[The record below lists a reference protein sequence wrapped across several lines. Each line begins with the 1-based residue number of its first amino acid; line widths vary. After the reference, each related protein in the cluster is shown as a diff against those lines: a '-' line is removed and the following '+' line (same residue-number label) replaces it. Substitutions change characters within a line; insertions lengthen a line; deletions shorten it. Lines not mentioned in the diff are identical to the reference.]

1 MYFGILVPA
10 IFVEFMISA
19 TSQVYVGWT
28 SASRANHE
36 VSGACHKNYRIIFW
50 IASTKSGM
58 LHFPNPKDWITQQ
71 CHSKV
76 LNVHTTQE
84 VRLVGILESW
94 NLSTSYRSLTWTTA
108 VFQLFL
114 RGGELFA
121 RLTAC
126 PVRQN
131 STGRHS
137 NGSNGPIF
145 ESLVHWAGRVVILPC
160 QTRKVFWQEFQQPL
174 LFEAHKRDLHTGKA
188 ARLIHLGCD
197 APNSSLFP
205 WLVWS
210 GLWHSAEPSEKQAIP
225 WPHYELLLVPWSLI
239 LRASFQSGKLLR
251 LPRLDRKIWRD
262 SQDYIFWTGW
272 L

>member
-1 MYFGILVPA
+1 
-10 IFVEFMISA
+10 
-19 TSQVYVGWT
+19 
-28 SASRANHE
+28 
-36 VSGACHKNYRIIFW
+36 
-50 IASTKSGM
+50 M